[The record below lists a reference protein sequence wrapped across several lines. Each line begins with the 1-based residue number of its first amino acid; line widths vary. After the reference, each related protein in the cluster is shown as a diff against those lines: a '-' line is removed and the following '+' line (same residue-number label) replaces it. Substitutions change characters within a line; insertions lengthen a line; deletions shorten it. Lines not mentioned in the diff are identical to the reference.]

1 MTIQNVTYSRT
12 VQRYLSDRHR
22 IYMPLRIQRP
32 KTAITKRRESPL
44 SPGTP
49 TCSLHTY
56 DSDNDLGI
64 AEFVGL
70 DLRGTSD
77 SALHQ
82 SEEPLRTES
91 FASLLTTQAHSEIPV
106 HVIQEAAPRIEV
118 VVTDS
123 MTTQIS
129 ALYES
134 SQVDP
139 TLNAITMLSRSIMDL
154 VCPSLECQ
162 GDIKIVLTYSKHI
175 LNIDYLLSSSH

>member
-1 MTIQNVTYSRT
+1 MS
-12 VQRYLSDRHR
+12 
-22 IYMPLRIQRP
+22 LRIQRP
-32 KTAITKRRESPL
+32 KTALPKRRESPL

-49 TCSLHTY
+49 PCSLHTY

-64 AEFVGL
+64 SEFVGL

-82 SEEPLRTES
+82 CEEDFRTES
-91 FASLLTTQAHSEIPV
+91 FASLLTTQGLTAGDVLTLTHDAIQV
-106 HVIQEAAPRIEV
+106 HVIQEDAPRIEV
-118 VVTDS
+118 FVSDS

-134 SQVDP
+134 CKVDP

-154 VCPSLECQ
+154 VCPSLQSQ
-162 GDIKIVLTYSKHI
+162 GDIKIVLTYSKNL
-175 LNIDYLLSSSH
+175 LNIDYVLNSD